1 MSFRVRRLVKSL
13 AVRMNTQNACRIVL
27 GLIYVRNK
35 AQDGFPRAGEGHG
48 EGRGSG
54 ELPSWR

>member
-1 MSFRVRRLVKSL
+1 
-13 AVRMNTQNACRIVL
+13 MNTQNACRIVL

-35 AQDGFPRAGEGHG
+35 AQDGFPRAGESHG